1 MIFSIMLCRLTLALF
16 ALTWLQTVSS
26 SSSTATPY
34 DTAIDYSCSE
44 QCQDAAAAVNCSSA
58 AALISLSPD
67 MTTAQI
73 QSFLTLAALN
83 ATDSAG
89 AAALVFAVFT
99 AGTYTLT
106 QSLILPPRIYALSE
120 PQTFFIADVQTSL
133 SANVVDDIVVDG
145 FTLDANVQISAINSA
160 SGDGARLTVK
170 NAAFI
175 ESRSAPI
182 VLANIR
188 SVTLNNN
195 AFNNVTV
202 AAIRLSDCA
211 DVVIAN
217 NTADNINGFVVST
230 QSSAIV
236 AQNIVINNN
245 ALQQVVGTGIQ
256 LSGLVA
262 SLFITDNIMMMMSAS
277 PFAESIAIDL
287 TIITS
292 EILSESVIS
301 DNVLYS
307 MTNGTYT
314 STAIVAS
321 GANQVYRHN
330 TLFGWSQ
337 AFRLGCVSHSI
348 FELNV
353 INGTSTC
360 LSALFVPL
368 QTTAD
373 SYCCTPCTDVGS
385 EFIGVNNVDGVDING
400 YPPIADCSAVWEY
413 SSLCTTTTPTVNT
426 SAVAAEL
433 FVSYIISVLLLLLA
447 LALVKRH
454 HSRLRDAQ
462 AVATIPQGW
471 PIQEMNKGSTV
482 AMTELKRLKPAEE
495 PNVAVSPTLQA
506 NSEVSRQRISAF
518 RLESTSSAN
527 NDTVQR
533 SSLSS
538 ASHRYEEAH
547 LTPANHVEDR
557 EGDDAELKALVPADM
572 DAVASSP
579 GSVASEWSQR
589 AKRMTS
595 SRRLSS
601 NRRHLAPI
609 NIAQITHSLN
619 SSGAAPNSPLSPAY
633 HQLNTPPISPILTSS
648 QPPPLPSRIS
658 KIPPPL
664 PMLPPRA
671 KSAMPP
677 PLPPRIVRAANWK
690 MRYCTC
696 INLPHLLIIASAA
709 VLSALLLTI
718 IVSIIFIPM
727 LIASHDTVSTFYKTS
742 KNSSSISTAACD
754 GIILSSSASASLSSS
769 SSPFLHTSV
778 THTSS
783 SLPPPLPETVPEASY
798 YILNWG
804 CNISSA
810 KFLTTITSDS
820 FGIDYSGITF
830 GSPNNY
836 FYAIWNVSITANVS
850 GTYLI
855 GVNNDWGVRLKF
867 NGVVY
872 ADTLSAYSYSQAPL
886 GYSLAASVSLM
897 AGQTYPITLE
907 YCSQSC
913 QNCNTLQLLYTPPFE
928 TTTAVMPVFSSTTS
942 AVVQSL
948 SYFMPINVDASISG
962 TSSTSATTSSNN
974 TIGPQIPGAS
984 GKAQTTCPSIPWTS
998 VTGSCPSCQTSSWY
1012 TSGTYTFTPDEHCT
1026 TAWVQAWG
1034 GAGQDGR
1041 IDHQGGWCAQLG
1053 SAGWNKGGAGG
1064 YTSAVILLA
1073 ANTAYSVVV
1082 GSGGNSYFSSGGGGY
1097 LSEWGCGIG
1106 TASGGGLSGLYADLQ
1121 PIQPLLVAGGGGG
1134 GGSLSAGGSG
1144 GGLIGEDSSGL
1155 YYGTGGN
1162 SITNQSGYNTYYN
1175 QTHSYPSCVGA
1186 NYGSFIYSG
1195 GGGGLF
1201 AGGHGATSA
1210 CGSASTINTPL
1221 LSFWGAGGGSGYMC
1235 GQGNTQ
1241 YGITLRGDDTTIP
1254 RQAPYYPGAGFPN
1267 QLLRYIGND
1276 GAVKITCL
1284 STRTNVSTTTVVPPT
1299 PEQIFGPMPDDSENT
1314 CPPYALLPAS
1324 NSTCNAISEPT
1335 VSAQSITAC
1344 PSSRTFYL
1352 SQLLGNDSNNGSS
1365 PSSAWASVAHVNNLI
1380 FSLFFIPGDT
1390 IAFCRGDV
1398 YMRQM
1403 ILLESSFVNVNT
1415 TLYPFCSIRF
1425 TSYVCDEVVSDVFP
1439 LFTLSSILPQSPKV
1453 GWQPTQW
1460 TLLNG
1465 TSISALMYNFS
1476 LLDSLSPSSSYLPPH
1491 STRQSGGGVENV
1503 WVNAFPYV
1511 TARHPNAVDLSVND
1525 YNHRYGTSEYEWMH
1539 FDPNDLIISSS
1550 SCYTPPDTRISPGS
1564 WCNHIWHDLFAQ
1576 NTTRM
1581 NLLLR
1586 NASFFDGA
1594 WLFADGAQGYTTVTM
1609 EFTAGGSYLNASMTY
1624 DCEAWYNMTIAPY
1637 FPSNITWGY
1646 PVFDAIPVPY
1656 QNNTQVSRAYVKGFT
1671 DSWVEC
1677 DPDRVGVY
1685 VPRGVPSSVTN
1696 LPLTSS
1702 SSSLIEY
1709 AYNDA
1714 FILSNHYGFLDAP
1727 GEFWYNVSSDCL
1739 YLIPYSPQ
1747 HARLLTTVYNTYDVS
1762 QVQETVH
1769 QGASASFHL
1778 ASVEFANADVQTVF
1792 NGYDVRPYDTA
1803 AIIEID
1809 SLEFAFGGVAAEIY
1823 ANTLVF
1829 HHNIVRSMT
1838 QAVIMADAAAG
1849 IITNNVIVNNTW
1861 ACMTVNALHVLVLNN
1876 SCAYVPQFA
1885 MINTNGA
1892 QLELVRG
1899 NSVVGA
1905 GCIGISMAGGNT
1917 NHLVNGQVQPTIAEF
1932 NWVESGSQLCA
1943 QWAVLNSNQGVMRY
1957 NEITNMNPGNW
1968 NFLHYAKFNNPASQS
1983 AGMTTIQNNQVVDNN
1998 ILINSSG
2005 AGIFTYAQNGNG
2017 NGFTTVTN
2025 NLNINADYYSQTID
2039 LLTLGNNQ
2047 LISTANVLDQPGPY
2061 PYMYPAQVNV
2071 GAYYATSTVSAQSSV
2086 CNGLLDYVDVPN
2098 NMLSKYWNGQ
2108 LGQVQSVDGDIPAL
2122 QPSTLYTDVNAQPQT
2137 FVMQNLDLLQK
2148 YNAEVYNWIEG
2159 SNEQSQ
2165 MTWGNANCTYYAE
2178 QQLQLKRAQNCQA
2191 RINSERGIWE
2201 QIYLLYP
2208 GYHTLS
2214 GMCWPP
2220 TADRSSS

>member
-1 MIFSIMLCRLTLALF
+1 MMLSIMLCRLTLALF
-16 ALTWLQTVSS
+16 ALTWLPNASS
-26 SSSTATPY
+26 SSSTGTRYA
-34 DTAIDYSCSE
+34 TAIDYSCSD

-58 AALISLSPD
+58 AALISLSPY
-67 MTTAQI
+67 MTTDEI
-73 QSFLTLAALN
+73 QSVLTQAALN
-83 ATDSAG
+83 ATDIAG
-89 AAALVFAVFT
+89 AAALVFAIFT

-106 QSLILPPRIYALSE
+106 QSLMLSPRIYALSE
-120 PQTFFIADVQTSL
+120 PQTFFIADVQTTL

-145 FTLDANVQISAINSA
+145 FTLDANVQISAFNSA
-160 SGDGARLTVK
+160 SGGDARLTVK

-182 VLANIR
+182 ALANIH
-188 SVTLNNN
+188 SVTLTNNV
-195 AFNNVTV
+195 FSNVTV

-211 DVVIAN
+211 DVVVTN
-217 NTADNINGFVVST
+217 NTADNINGFIVST
-230 QSSAIV
+230 QSSAAI

-245 ALQQVVGTGIQ
+245 ALRQVIGTSIQ
-256 LSGLVA
+256 LAGVVE
-262 SLFITDNIMMMMSAS
+262 SLLITNNTMMVMSSS
-277 PFAESIAIDL
+277 PSAESIAIDL
-287 TIITS
+287 SIISSNT
-292 EILSESVIS
+292 LSESIIS

-307 MTNGTYT
+307 MTNGTST

-330 TLFGWSQ
+330 TMFGWSQ
-337 AFRLGCVSHSI
+337 AFRLGCVSHSK

-353 INGTSTC
+353 ISGMSTC
-360 LSALFVPL
+360 MSALFVPL
-368 QTTAD
+368 QTTAN

-400 YPPIADCSAVWEY
+400 YTPIADCSPVWEY
-413 SSLCTTTTPTVNT
+413 SSQCTTTSTAVNT
-426 SAVAAEL
+426 SAVAAGL
-433 FVSYIISVLLLLLA
+433 SVAYIISVLLLLLA
-447 LALVKRH
+447 LALVKRQ

-462 AVATIPQGW
+462 AVAIIPQGW
-471 PIQEMNKGSTV
+471 PVQEMNKGSTV
-482 AMTELKRLKPAEE
+482 AMIELKRLKPAEE
-495 PNVAVSPTLQA
+495 PNVAASPTLQA
-506 NSEVSRQRISAF
+506 NSEVSRHRISGF
-518 RLESTSSAN
+518 HLESTNFAN
-527 NDTVQR
+527 KDTARR

-547 LTPANHVEDR
+547 LTMEDR
-557 EGDDAELKALVPADM
+557 EGDDAELKALVPAGM
-572 DAVASSP
+572 DAVAGSH

-589 AKRMTS
+589 AKHMTS

-609 NIAQITHSLN
+609 SIAQITHSLN
-619 SSGAAPNSPLSPAY
+619 SSGAPMSPLSPAY
-633 HQLNTPPISPILTSS
+633 HQLNTPPISPILGPS
-648 QPPPLPSRIS
+648 QPPPLPSRVS

-664 PMLPPRA
+664 PVLPPRA
-671 KSAMPP
+671 KTSMPP
-677 PLPPRIVRAANWK
+677 PLPPRVVHAANWK
-690 MRYCTC
+690 IRLCTC
-696 INLPHLLIIASAA
+696 FNVNHLLIMASAA

-718 IVSIIFIPM
+718 VVSIVFIPK
-727 LIASHDTVSTFYKTS
+727 LTASHDTVSTFHKTS
-742 KNSSSISTAACD
+742 KNSSSVSTAACD
-754 GIILSSSASASLSSS
+754 GNILSSSASASLSSS
-769 SSPFLHTSV
+769 SSSTFPHTPAP
-778 THTSS
+778 HTSS
-783 SLPPPLPETVPEASY
+783 SLPPPLPETVPEANY

-810 KFLTTITSDS
+810 KFLTTIASDS
-820 FGIDYSGITF
+820 FGIDYNGVTF
-830 GSPNNY
+830 GTPNNY
-836 FYAIWNVSITANVS
+836 FYAVWNVSITPNVS

-855 GVNNDWGVRLKF
+855 GVNNDWGVRLKL

-886 GYSLAASVSLM
+886 EYSLAASVSFM

-913 QNCNTLQLLYTPPFE
+913 QNCNTLQLLYTLPFS
-928 TTTAVMPVFSSTTS
+928 TTTAIMPVFSSTTS
-942 AVVQSL
+942 SLVQSL
-948 SYFMPINVDASISG
+948 SYFTPLNVDANISG
-962 TSSTSATTSSNN
+962 TSSTSATTNTIN
-974 TIGPQIPGAS
+974 TIGPQILGAS
-984 GKAQTTCPSIPWTS
+984 GNAQTTCPSIPWTS
-998 VTGSCPSCQTSSWY
+998 VIGSCPSCQTSSWY
-1012 TSGTYTFTPDEHCT
+1012 TSGTYTFTPNEQCT
-1026 TAWVQAWG
+1026 VAWVQAWG

-1041 IDHQGGWCAQLG
+1041 VDHQGGWCAVPQIG

-1064 YTSAVILLA
+1064 YTSAVISLA

-1082 GSGGNSYFSSGGGGY
+1082 GSGGNSYFSSGGGF
-1097 LSEWGCGIG
+1097 SIPEWGCGIG
-1106 TASGGGLSGLYADLQ
+1106 TASGGGLSGLYADSQ

-1144 GGLIGEDSSGL
+1144 GGLIGADSSGL
-1155 YYGTGGN
+1155 YCGTGGN
-1162 SITNQSGYNTYYN
+1162 TITNQSGYNIYYN

-1210 CGSASTINTPL
+1210 CGSASTINTRF

-1267 QLLRYIGND
+1267 QLLRYVGND

-1284 STRTNVSTTTVVPPT
+1284 SARTNVSTTTVVPPT
-1299 PEQIFGPMPDDSENT
+1299 PELIFGAMPDNTDNT

-1335 VSAQSITAC
+1335 VSAQSVTAC

-1352 SQLLGNDSNNGSS
+1352 SQLLGNDSNNGLS
-1365 PSSAWASVAHVNNLI
+1365 PSSAWASLAHVNDLI

-1398 YMRQM
+1398 YMRQT

-1415 TLYPFCSIRF
+1415 TLFPFCSIRY
-1425 TSYVCDEVVSDVFP
+1425 TSYVCDEVASDVFP

-1453 GWQPTQW
+1453 AWQPTQW

-1465 TSISALMYNFS
+1465 TSISVLMYNFS
-1476 LLDSLSPSSSYLPPH
+1476 LLDSLSPPSSYLPPH
-1491 STRQSGGGVENV
+1491 STRQSGGVENV
-1503 WVNAFPYV
+1503 WVDAFPYV

-1539 FDPNDLIISSS
+1539 FDPNDLITSSS

-1586 NASFFDGA
+1586 NASFFNGA
-1594 WLFADGAQGYTTVTM
+1594 SLFADGAQGYTTVTM

-1646 PVFDAIPVPY
+1646 PVFDAIPVPFE
-1656 QNNTQVSRAYVKGFT
+1656 NNTQVSRAYVTGFT
-1671 DSWVEC
+1671 ASSFVEC

-1696 LPLTSS
+1696 LPPTSP

-1727 GEFWYNVSSDCL
+1727 GEFWYNASSDCL
-1739 YLIPYSPQ
+1739 YLIPYSSQ
-1747 HARLLTTVYNTYDVS
+1747 HAQLLTTVYYTYDVA

-1769 QGASASFHL
+1769 QGASASFRL
-1778 ASVEFANADVQTVF
+1778 ASVEFGNADVATVF
-1792 NGYDVRPYDTA
+1792 NGYDVRPFDTA

-1861 ACMTVNALHVLVLNN
+1861 ACMSVNAKNVLVLNN

-1892 QLELVRG
+1892 ELELVRG

-1932 NWVESGSQLCA
+1932 NWVDSGSQLCA

-1968 NFLHYAKFNNPASQS
+1968 NFLHYATFGNPSSQS

-2025 NLNINADYYSQTID
+2025 NLNINAEYYSQTID

-2047 LISTANVLDQPGPY
+2047 HISTANVLEQPAPY

-2071 GAYYATSTVSAQSSV
+2071 GAFYATSTVGAQSSV
-2086 CNGLLDYVDVPN
+2086 CNGLLDYVDVPIDI
-2098 NMLSKYWNGQ
+2098 LYKYWNGQ

-2159 SNEQSQ
+2159 SDDQSQ